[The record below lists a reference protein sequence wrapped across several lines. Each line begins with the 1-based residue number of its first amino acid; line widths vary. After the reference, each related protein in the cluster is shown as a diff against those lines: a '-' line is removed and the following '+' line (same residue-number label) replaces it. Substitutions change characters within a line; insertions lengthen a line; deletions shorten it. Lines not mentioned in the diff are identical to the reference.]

1 MKDGKD
7 KEFDLATA
15 IKIYVVPSVKGF
27 TCGIIDEPTIDSQK
41 NYVAFTIAK
50 GMVRLALLNPDFVFD
65 EGLIGI
71 EQELSKDDLDF
82 KEFVEK
88 RKKKLN

>member
-1 MKDGKD
+1 MEDGKD
-7 KEFDLATA
+7 KNLITA
-15 IKIYVVPSVKGF
+15 IKVYVVPSAKGF
-27 TCGIIDEPTIDSQK
+27 TCGIVDEPTINSEK

-71 EQELSKDDLDF
+71 EQELIKNDLNF
-82 KEFVEK
+82 KEFVER
-88 RKKKLN
+88 RKKKLH

>member
-1 MKDGKD
+1 MEDGKD
-7 KEFDLATA
+7 KEFDITTA
-15 IKIYVVPSVKGF
+15 IKIYVVPSTKGF
-27 TCGIIDEPTIDSQK
+27 TCGIIDEPTINSEK

-71 EQELSKDDLDF
+71 EQDLLKNDLDF
-82 KEFVEK
+82 KEFIK
-88 RKKKLN
+88 RRKKKLH

>member
-1 MKDGKD
+1 MEDGKD
-7 KEFDLATA
+7 NEFDLATA

-27 TCGIIDEPTIDSQK
+27 TCGIIDGPTINSEK
-41 NYVAFTIAK
+41 NYIALTIAK

-65 EGLIGI
+65 EGLIGV
-71 EQELSKDDLDF
+71 EQELSKNDLDF

-88 RKKKLN
+88 RKKKLH

>member
-1 MKDGKD
+1 MEDGKD
-7 KEFDLATA
+7 KEFNLATA
-15 IKIYVVPSVKGF
+15 VKIYVVPSVKGF
-27 TCGIIDEPTIDSQK
+27 TCGIIDEPTIDSEK
-41 NYVAFTIAK
+41 NYIAFTIAK

-71 EQELSKDDLDF
+71 EQELSKDDLNF